1 MSVKV
6 YGQKSLGGNKKQ
18 RYLKNVKNIIIYIMF
33 VKKIFR
39 FAKVKILR
47 LVKVLLRLIK
57 VIIVNLKKIESCLL
71 DLVGETDFKEGE
83 V

>member
-1 MSVKV
+1 M
-6 YGQKSLGGNKKQ
+6 YHQKNLGGNKKQ

-33 VKKIFR
+33 AKKIFR
-39 FAKVKILR
+39 FAKV
-47 LVKVLLRLIK
+47 LLRLTR

-71 DLVGETDFKEGE
+71 DLVGETDFKGGE

>member
-6 YGQKSLGGNKKQ
+6 YHQKSLGGNKKQ

-33 VKKIFR
+33 AKKIFR
-39 FAKVKILR
+39 FAKL
-47 LVKVLLRLIK
+47 LLRLIR

-71 DLVGETDFKEGE
+71 DLVGETDFKGGE

>member
-1 MSVKV
+1 
-6 YGQKSLGGNKKQ
+6 
-18 RYLKNVKNIIIYIMF
+18 MF
-33 VKKIFR
+33 VKKILGL
-39 FAKVKILR
+39 AKVKILR

-57 VIIVNLKKIESCLL
+57 VIIVNLKKIDSCPL

>member
-18 RYLKNVKNIIIYIMF
+18 RYLKNVKNIIIYNMF
-33 VKKIFR
+33 VKKIF
-39 FAKVKILR
+39 R

-71 DLVGETDFKEGE
+71 DLVGETDFK
-83 V
+83 